1 MGAVPVASQVALVVK
16 NTPAS
21 AGDLRDLGSIPGS
34 GLIPGLGQSLGD
46 GHWNPLMG
54 LNPLIGTH
62 HVHGLSMPI
71 IIQILSACLDIYRTC
86 VCMCECVCLVT
97 QSCLTFCNPIACQAT
112 LSMGILQAR
121 ILQWVVMPSF
131 RGSSQP
137 RDQTLVSHIS
147 GRLFTS

>member
-62 HVHGLSMPI
+62 HVHGLSMPRESHG
-71 IIQILSACLDIYRTC
+71 QRD
-86 VCMCECVCLVT
+86 LVGY
-97 QSCLTFCNPIACQAT
+97 SPW
-112 LSMGILQAR
+112 GHR
-121 ILQWVVMPSF
+121 V
-131 RGSSQP
+131 GH
-137 RDQTLVSHIS
+137 D
-147 GRLFTS
+147 